1 MSILSL
7 DFTPKNDE
15 KIIIKDDSDDS
26 FYSQNSIKLKGVTN
40 KKKSLFDKISSSV
53 PNTKKIKKNNNN
65 TKIYKNNKNYKNINC
80 KIKNETKNILEKSF
94 IDFQKSKEEYYND
107 VLEFLNLIFCNN
119 SISILNIKTLKISL
133 NEDVFLKY
141 NDIVKKYKLKKD
153 LFDLENFN
161 INDNY
166 DYESIAEIAKILVK
180 NLLEKLNYKLEIINY
195 DNKKKFKI
203 KNISQQI

>member
-7 DFTPKNDE
+7 DFYPKNDD
-15 KIIIKDDSDDS
+15 KIIIQDDSDDS
-26 FYSQNSIKLKGVTN
+26 FYSQKSIKVNNTN
-40 KKKSLFDKISSSV
+40 KKSLFDKISSSV
-53 PNTKKIKKNNNN
+53 PNTNKIKKNNN
-65 TKIYKNNKNYKNINC
+65 TKVYNNNKKYKNIDC
-80 KIKNETKNILEKSF
+80 KIKNETKKILENSF

-107 VLEFLNLIFCNN
+107 VLEFLNFIFCNN
-119 SISILNIKTLKISL
+119 SKSILNIKTLKISL

-141 NDIVKKYKLKKD
+141 NNIVKKYKLKKD

-166 DYESIAEIAKILVK
+166 DYGSIAEIAKILVK

>member
-7 DFTPKNDE
+7 DFTPKNDD
-15 KIIIKDDSDDS
+15 KIIIQDDSDDS
-26 FYSQNSIKLKGVTN
+26 FYSKNSVKVNNTN
-40 KKKSLFDKISSSV
+40 KKSLFEKISSSV
-53 PNTKKIKKNNNN
+53 PISKKIKKNNN
-65 TKIYKNNKNYKNINC
+65 TKVYKNNKNYKNIDC

-94 IDFQKSKEEYYND
+94 IDFQKSKEQYYND

-119 SISILNIKTLKISL
+119 SNSILNIKTLKISL

-141 NDIVKKYKLKKD
+141 NNIVKKYKLKKD
-153 LFDLENFN
+153 LFNLENFN

>member
-7 DFTPKNDE
+7 DFTPKNDD
-15 KIIIKDDSDDS
+15 KIIIQDDSDDS
-26 FYSQNSIKLKGVTN
+26 FYSQKSLKANNS
-40 KKKSLFDKISSSV
+40 KKKSLFEKISSSV
-53 PNTKKIKKNNNN
+53 PISKKIKKNNN
-65 TKIYKNNKNYKNINC
+65 TKVYKNNKNYKNIDC

-94 IDFQKSKEEYYND
+94 IDFQKSKEQYYND

-119 SISILNIKTLKISL
+119 SNSILNIKTLKISL

-141 NDIVKKYKLKKD
+141 NNIVKKYKLKKD
-153 LFDLENFN
+153 LFNLENFN

>member
-7 DFTPKNDE
+7 DFFLKNDD
-15 KIIIKDDSDDS
+15 KIIIQDDSDDS
-26 FYSQNSIKLKGVTN
+26 FYSQNSVKVNKTN
-40 KKKSLFDKISSSV
+40 KKSLFDKISSSV
-53 PNTKKIKKNNNN
+53 PNTKKIIKNNNKKVYN
-65 TKIYKNNKNYKNINC
+65 NKNNKTYKNTDY

-119 SISILNIKTLKISL
+119 SKSILNIKTLKISL
-133 NEDVFLKY
+133 NEDIFLKY
-141 NDIVKKYKLKKD
+141 NDIVKKYNLKKD
-153 LFDLENFN
+153 LFNLENFN

-203 KNISQQI
+203 KNMSQQI

>member
-7 DFTPKNDE
+7 DFCPKNDD
-15 KIIIKDDSDDS
+15 KIIIQDDSDDS
-26 FYSQNSIKLKGVTN
+26 FYSKNSVKVNNTN
-40 KKKSLFDKISSSV
+40 KKSLFEKISSSV
-53 PNTKKIKKNNNN
+53 PISKKIKKNNN
-65 TKIYKNNKNYKNINC
+65 TKVYKNNKNFKNIDC

-94 IDFQKSKEEYYND
+94 IDFQKSKEQYYND

-119 SISILNIKTLKISL
+119 SKSILNIKTLKISL

-153 LFDLENFN
+153 LFNLENFN

-203 KNISQQI
+203 KNMSQQI

>member
-7 DFTPKNDE
+7 DFTPKNDD
-15 KIIIKDDSDDS
+15 KIIIQDDSDDS
-26 FYSQNSIKLKGVTN
+26 FYSQKSLKANNS

-53 PNTKKIKKNNNN
+53 PISKKIKKNNN
-65 TKIYKNNKNYKNINC
+65 TKVYKNNKNYKNIDC

-94 IDFQKSKEEYYND
+94 IDFQKSKEQYYND

-119 SISILNIKTLKISL
+119 SNSILNIKTLKISL

-141 NDIVKKYKLKKD
+141 NNIVKKYKLKKD
-153 LFDLENFN
+153 LFNLENFN

>member
-7 DFTPKNDE
+7 DFCPKNDD
-15 KIIIKDDSDDS
+15 KIIIQDDSDDS
-26 FYSQNSIKLKGVTN
+26 FYSQNSIKDTN
-40 KKKSLFDKISSSV
+40 TNKKSLFDKISSSV
-53 PNTKKIKKNNNN
+53 PISKKIKKNNN
-65 TKIYKNNKNYKNINC
+65 TKVYKNNKNYKNIDC

-119 SISILNIKTLKISL
+119 SKSILNIKTLKISL

-203 KNISQQI
+203 KNMSQQI